1 MSDLQR
7 LSVEEFNEKAL
18 RLFKAFYS
26 RKLIARLTKD
36 QLQRLF
42 DIMTLTLRP
51 CHIDMIHDGRGVV
64 PLQRLTMERNRA
76 AHMLEEIRHL
86 IKERQENLTNRYWE
100 TLEIAEATIHTRPL
114 KYTPYTSYTPY

>member
-42 DIMTLTLRP
+42 DILTLTLRP
-51 CHIDMIHDGRGVV
+51 CHIDMIHDGLGVV
-64 PLQRLTMERNRA
+64 PLQPLTMERNRA
-76 AHMLEEIRHL
+76 AHMLDEIRHL
-86 IKERQENLTNRYWE
+86 IKERRENLTNRYWE
-100 TLEIAEATIHTRPL
+100 SQQMAEDTVNTRPR
-114 KYTPYTSYTPY
+114 K